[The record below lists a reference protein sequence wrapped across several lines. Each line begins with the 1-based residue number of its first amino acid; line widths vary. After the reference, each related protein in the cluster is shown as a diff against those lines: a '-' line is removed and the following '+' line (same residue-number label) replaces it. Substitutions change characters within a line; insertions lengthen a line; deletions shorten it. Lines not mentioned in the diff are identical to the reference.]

1 MGGAYSAAFSTGATD
16 RGASV
21 DVTSD
26 ESGAHGLDVA
36 GSVHVNSTDPMVN
49 VTNRLGRSTT
59 VTVTLADNSTHM
71 GDIVVDGV
79 NEGDQASFSLSA
91 GDTKRIKLDVPD
103 DSSLVGE
110 TVYFHVNA
118 SGEGLDVSAPDR
130 SVPVEG

>member
-16 RGASV
+16 RETSV

-103 DSSLVGE
+103 SKRLVAE

-130 SVPVEG
+130 SVPVDR